1 MTTVKISGATAP
13 APDDEDE
20 ADYIP
25 RHTEGRELKSTC
37 NLL

>member
-1 MTTVKISGATAP
+1 MTMVKISGATAP

-25 RHTEGRELKSTC
+25 RHTEGDV
-37 NLL
+37 